1 MTFAPDDRI
10 RHEMFEVRNLEFDDE
25 QEVTGKDESIQKL
38 DLKHDTRLT
47 D

>member
-1 MTFAPDDRI
+1 
-10 RHEMFEVRNLEFDDE
+10 MFEVRNLEFDDE
-25 QEVTGKDESIQKL
+25 EVTGKDESIQKL